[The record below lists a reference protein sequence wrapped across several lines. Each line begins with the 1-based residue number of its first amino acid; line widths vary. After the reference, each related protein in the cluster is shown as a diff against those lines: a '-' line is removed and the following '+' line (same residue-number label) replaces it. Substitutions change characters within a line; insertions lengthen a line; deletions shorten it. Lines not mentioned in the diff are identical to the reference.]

1 MSHQNA
7 KINLTTRLTYLK
19 LPAKEAKMPVLLV
32 QRWHVK
38 LFVLI
43 FVLQLSFISTWLFHK
58 AQPHIHKTS
67 TGEYLPPAH
76 FHGQNQMFASSNNVE
91 LWVSAST
98 TWKDVLL
105 LTPLTDYKPANQILC
120 DNLHCSHAAHIHLCV
135 TRPCKWKTAW
145 RCTVACLVLNEVKTV
160 GGHRFDYI
168 YREKQ
173 SDWQP
178 DACSK
183 PQNSSIHPVC
193 IFLQRGGNYKPF
205 VRNKVAVWDILA
217 LD

>member
-1 MSHQNA
+1 MIVPQGTATH
-7 KINLTTRLTYLK
+7 T
-19 LPAKEAKMPVLLV
+19 
-32 QRWHVK
+32 
-38 LFVLI
+38 
-43 FVLQLSFISTWLFHK
+43 
-58 AQPHIHKTS
+58 
-67 TGEYLPPAH
+67 
-76 FHGQNQMFASSNNVE
+76 QNQHW
-91 LWVSAST
+91 WVSASCSLSWT
-98 TWKDVLL
+98 ESNVCFQQQRWTLGFSFYHLKRCVVVDPSNWLQ
-105 LTPLTDYKPANQILC
+105 TSKPISMC